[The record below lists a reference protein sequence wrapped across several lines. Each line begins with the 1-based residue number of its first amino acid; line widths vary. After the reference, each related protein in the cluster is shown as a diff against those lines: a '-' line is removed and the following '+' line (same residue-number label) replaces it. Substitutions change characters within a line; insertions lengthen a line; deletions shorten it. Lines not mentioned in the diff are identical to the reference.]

1 MKNKHFF
8 QIFTIFL
15 LILSACA
22 KKDPVTGEREIYET
36 DPRKRL
42 DANVAKGGG
51 LFSGLGGEKNGRV
64 VDFGTSNIM
73 WRATLKSLEFLPL
86 INADYNGGVIIYDWY
101 TGEQGSNE
109 EIKITVNFLS
119 NELRSD
125 SIKIIAH
132 KRTCEQNKKC
142 QITKA
147 NENFSNEI
155 KNSVL
160 ASARIMKIEEEKSKK
175 K

>member
-1 MKNKHFF
+1 
-8 QIFTIFL
+8 
-15 LILSACA
+15 
-22 KKDPVTGEREIYET
+22 
-36 DPRKRL
+36 
-42 DANVAKGGG
+42 
-51 LFSGLGGEKNGRV
+51 
-64 VDFGTSNIM
+64 
-73 WRATLKSLEFLPL
+73 
-86 INADYNGGVIIYDWY
+86 
-101 TGEQGSNE
+101 
-109 EIKITVNFLS
+109 
-119 NELRSD
+119 LRSD